1 MQAIL
6 LSGGFGK
13 RLKPLTDYL
22 PKPMIPI
29 CNYPI
34 IEWQIKYFKKFGIK
48 DILVCVGYRAD
59 QVIKHLEGKNLGV
72 RLQYSVEK
80 EPLGT
85 AGAVKKASKIID
97 TDSFFVANGD
107 VLTNLNL
114 DQLKKHPNS
123 VAVIPLR
130 TSFGIVHL
138 NEEKIERF
146 EEKPEM
152 FNYWM
157 NAGIYYLNK
166 EILGHIPNRGNLEST
181 TFPALAKNGQLNA
194 IRYDKVF
201 WKSIDSYKD
210 MEECE
215 SLIELHRYE
224 NFVSSNRRK

>member
-1 MQAIL
+1 MFMKAIL

-22 PKPMIPI
+22 PKPLIPV

-34 IEWQIKYFKKFGIK
+34 IEWQIRYFKKFGIR
-48 DILVCVGYRAD
+48 DIIVCVGYRAD

-72 RLQYSVEK
+72 RLEYSIESK
-80 EPLGT
+80 PLGT
-85 AGAVKKASKIID
+85 AGAIKRAGKHID
-97 TDSFFVANGD
+97 TDDFFVANGD
-107 VLTNLNL
+107 VLTNLDLNK
-114 DQLKKHPNS
+114 LKTHPNS

-138 NEEKIERF
+138 DGSKVERF

-152 FNYWM
+152 SDYWM
-157 NAGIYYLNK
+157 NAGIYYLK
-166 EILGHIPNRGNLEST
+166 KDILKHLPKNGNLEST
-181 TFPALAKNGQLNA
+181 TFPILAGKGKLHA
-194 IRYDKVF
+194 IKYGKVF

-215 SLIELHRYE
+215 SLINGSRYE
-224 NFVSSNRRK
+224 KFISSK

>member
-1 MQAIL
+1 MKVIL

-34 IEWQIKYFKKFGIK
+34 IEWQIRYFKKFGIK
-48 DILVCVGYRAD
+48 DIIVCVGYRAD

-72 RLQYSVEK
+72 KLEYSVEK

-85 AGAVKKASKIID
+85 AGAIKKASKYID
-97 TDSFFVANGD
+97 TDDFFVANGD
-107 VLTNLNL
+107 VLTNLDLNK
-114 DQLKKHPNS
+114 LKIQPNS

-138 NEEKIERF
+138 NGAKVERF

-157 NAGIYYLNK
+157 NAGIYHLKK
-166 EILGHIPNRGNLEST
+166 EILKHLPNRGNLEST
-181 TFPALAKNGQLNA
+181 TFPVLAKNYKLNA
-194 IRYDKVF
+194 IQYDKVF

-215 SLIELHRYE
+215 SLIQLNRYE
-224 NFVSSNRRK
+224 KFIFSK

>member
-1 MQAIL
+1 MKVIL

-22 PKPMIPI
+22 PKPLIPV

-34 IEWQIKYFKKFGIK
+34 IEWQIRYFKKFGIK
-48 DILVCVGYRAD
+48 DIIVCLGYRAD
-59 QVIKHLEGKNLGV
+59 QVVKHLEGKDLGV
-72 RLQYSVEK
+72 QLEYSIEK

-85 AGAVKKASKIID
+85 AGAIKKAGKYID
-97 TDSFFVANGD
+97 TDDFFVANGD
-107 VLTNLNL
+107 VLTNLDLNKL
-114 DQLKKHPNS
+114 QAHPNS

-138 NEEKIERF
+138 DGAKVERF

-152 FNYWM
+152 SNYWM
-157 NAGIYYLNK
+157 NAGIYYLKK
-166 EILGHIPNRGNLEST
+166 EILKQLPKNGNLEST
-181 TFPALAKNGQLNA
+181 TFPVLAGCGKLHA
-194 IRYDKVF
+194 IKYGEVF

-215 SLIELHRYE
+215 SLINKNGYE
-224 NFVSSNRRK
+224 KFISSK

>member
-1 MQAIL
+1 MKVIL

-34 IEWQIKYFKKFGIK
+34 IEWQIRYFKKFGIK
-48 DILVCVGYRAD
+48 NIIVCVGYRAD
-59 QVIKHLEGKNLGV
+59 QVVKYLEGKNLGV
-72 RLQYSVEK
+72 KLEYSIEK

-85 AGAVKKASKIID
+85 AGAIKKASRYMD
-97 TDSFFVANGD
+97 DDDFFVANGD
-107 VLTNLNL
+107 VLTNLDLNK
-114 DQLKKHPNS
+114 LKKHPNS

-138 NEEKIERF
+138 TGPKVERF

-152 FNYWM
+152 SNYWM
-157 NAGIYYLNK
+157 NAGIYYLKK
-166 EILGHIPNRGNLEST
+166 EILKHLPDRGNLEST
-181 TFPALAKNGQLNA
+181 TFPIMAKNDKLNA
-194 IRYDKVF
+194 IKYDRVF

-215 SLIELHRYE
+215 LLIKANRYE
-224 NFVSSNRRK
+224 KFIFSK

>member
-1 MQAIL
+1 MKVVL

-22 PKPMIPI
+22 PKPLIPI

-34 IEWQIKYFKKFGIK
+34 IEWQIRYFKKFGIK
-48 DILVCVGYRAD
+48 DIVICVGYRAE

-72 RLQYSVEK
+72 KLEYSIEK

-85 AGAVKKASKIID
+85 AGAIKKASKYID
-97 TDSFFVANGD
+97 TDHFFVANGD
-107 VLTNLNL
+107 VLTNLDL
-114 DQLKKHPNS
+114 RKLKNHPNS

-130 TSFGIVHL
+130 TTFGIVHL
-138 NEEKIERF
+138 DRMKVERF

-152 FNYWM
+152 FDYWM
-157 NAGIYYLNK
+157 NAGIYYLEKNIIK
-166 EILGHIPNRGNLEST
+166 HLPAHGNLEST
-181 TFPALAKNGQLNA
+181 TFPVLAGRGKLNA
-194 IRYDKVF
+194 IKYSNVF

-215 SLIELHRYE
+215 SLIKVKQYE
-224 NFVSSNRRK
+224 KFIFTK

>member
-1 MQAIL
+1 MKAIL

-22 PKPMIPI
+22 PKPLIPV

-34 IEWQIKYFKKFGIK
+34 IEWQIRYFKKFGIR
-48 DILVCVGYRAD
+48 DIIVCAGYKAD
-59 QVIKHLEGKNLGV
+59 QIIKHLENKSLGV
-72 RLQYSVEK
+72 HLEYSVETV
-80 EPLGT
+80 PLGT
-85 AGAVKKASKIID
+85 AGAIKKASKHID
-97 TDSFFVANGD
+97 TDDFFVTNGD
-107 VLTNLNL
+107 ILTNIDLRK
-114 DQLKKHPNS
+114 LKTHSNS

-138 NEEKIERF
+138 DGIKVERF

-152 FNYWM
+152 SNYWM

-166 EILGHIPNRGNLEST
+166 DILKHLPKNGNLENT
-181 TFPALAKNGQLNA
+181 IFPLFAESGRLHAVK
-194 IRYDKVF
+194 YDKVF

-215 SLIELHRYE
+215 AFIQTNKYE
-224 NFVSSNRRK
+224 KFIFSK

>member
-1 MQAIL
+1 MKAIL

-22 PKPMIPI
+22 PKPLIPV

-34 IEWQIKYFKKFGIK
+34 IEWQIRYFKKFGIR
-48 DILVCVGYRAD
+48 DIIVCAGYKAD
-59 QVIKHLEGKNLGV
+59 QIIKHLENKNLGV
-72 RLQYSVEK
+72 HLEYSVETV
-80 EPLGT
+80 PLGT
-85 AGAVKKASKIID
+85 AGAIKKASKHID
-97 TDSFFVANGD
+97 TDDFFVTNGD
-107 VLTNLNL
+107 ILTNIDLRK
-114 DQLKKHPNS
+114 LKTHSNS

-138 NEEKIERF
+138 DGIKVERF

-152 FNYWM
+152 SNYWM

-166 EILGHIPNRGNLEST
+166 DILKHLPKNGNLENT
-181 TFPALAKNGQLNA
+181 LFPLFAESRRLHAVK
-194 IRYDKVF
+194 YDKVF

-215 SLIELHRYE
+215 AFIQTNKYE
-224 NFVSSNRRK
+224 KFIFSK

>member
-1 MQAIL
+1 MKVVL

-22 PKPMIPI
+22 PKPLIPV

-34 IEWQIKYFKKFGIK
+34 IEWQIRYFKKFGIK
-48 DILVCVGYRAD
+48 DIVICVGYRAD

-72 RLQYSVEK
+72 RLEYSIEK

-85 AGAVKKASKIID
+85 AGALKKAARYVD
-97 TDSFFVANGD
+97 TEDFFVANGD
-107 VLTNLNL
+107 VLTNLDLNK
-114 DQLKKHPNS
+114 LKTHSNS

-138 NEEKIERF
+138 DGTTVERF

-152 FNYWM
+152 SNYWM
-157 NAGIYYLNK
+157 NAGIYYLKK
-166 EILGHIPNRGNLEST
+166 EILKHLPQNGNLEST
-181 TFPALAKNGQLNA
+181 TFPVLAESGKLHA
-194 IRYDKVF
+194 IKYDKVF

-215 SLIELHRYE
+215 SLIDNNGYE
-224 NFVSSNRRK
+224 KFIFSK

>member
-1 MQAIL
+1 MKAIL

-22 PKPMIPI
+22 PKPLIPI

-34 IEWQIKYFKKFGIK
+34 IEWQIRYFKKFGIR
-48 DILVCVGYRAD
+48 DIIVCAGYRAD
-59 QVIKHLEGKNLGV
+59 QVVKHLENKNLGV
-72 RLQYSVEK
+72 NLEYSIETD
-80 EPLGT
+80 PLGT
-85 AGAVKKASKIID
+85 AGAIRKASKCID
-97 TDSFFVANGD
+97 TDDFFVANGD
-107 VLTNLNL
+107 ILT
-114 DQLKKHPNS
+114 DIDLKKLRAHSNS

-138 NEEKIERF
+138 DGIKVGRF

-152 FNYWM
+152 SDYWM

-166 EILGHIPNRGNLEST
+166 DILKHLPKNGNLEST
-181 TFPALAKNGQLNA
+181 TFPLLAKSGILHA
-194 IRYDKVF
+194 VKYDKVF

-215 SLIELHRYE
+215 SFIQTHKYE
-224 NFVSSNRRK
+224 KFIFSK

>member
-1 MQAIL
+1 MKAIL

-22 PKPMIPI
+22 PKPLIPV

-34 IEWQIKYFKKFGIK
+34 IEWQIRYFKKFGIK
-48 DILVCVGYRAD
+48 DIIVCAGYKAD
-59 QVIKHLEGKNLGV
+59 QVIKHLENKNLGV
-72 RLQYSVEK
+72 NLEYSIETT
-80 EPLGT
+80 PLGT
-85 AGAVKKASKIID
+85 AGAIRKASKHID
-97 TDSFFVANGD
+97 NDDFFVTNGD
-107 VLTNLNL
+107 ILTNMDLRK
-114 DQLKKHPNS
+114 LKIHSNS

-138 NEEKIERF
+138 NETKVERF

-152 FNYWM
+152 SSYWM

-166 EILGHIPNRGNLEST
+166 DILKHLPKNGNLENT
-181 TFPALAKNGQLNA
+181 TFPLFAKSGKLHAVKYNN
-194 IRYDKVF
+194 VF

-215 SLIELHRYE
+215 AFIQTNKYE
-224 NFVSSNRRK
+224 KFIFSK